1 MDEVQDYIWVK
12 VIERSDW
19 KTHGFDR
26 PIVRVSGMRKGSDY
40 FRRSSVVCAPV
51 LDEEFGSQ
59 SRVYLVEG
67 AEEGNYYWSL
77 SGECRWRETVIRFS
91 DSGIN
96 WLFVVCEFIEKNDG
110 KKGELAWHHGV

>member
-1 MDEVQDYIWVK
+1 VDEVQDCIWVK

-26 PIVRVSGMRKGSDY
+26 PIIRVSGT
-40 FRRSSVVCAPV
+40 PV
-51 LDEEFGSQ
+51 HWMKKQTVKVGFIQ
-59 SRVYLVEG
+59 WR
-67 AEEGNYYWSL
+67 AQKKAYYWSL

-91 DSGIN
+91 DSSIN
-96 WLFVVCEFIEKNDG
+96 WLFVVCGFIEKNDR